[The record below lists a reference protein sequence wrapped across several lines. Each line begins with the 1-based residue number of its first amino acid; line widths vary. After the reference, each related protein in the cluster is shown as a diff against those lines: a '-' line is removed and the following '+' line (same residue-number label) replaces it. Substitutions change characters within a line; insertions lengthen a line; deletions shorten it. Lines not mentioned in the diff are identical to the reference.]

1 MPAAARFVD
10 GLTKQHDAKEAEM
23 KDALKRLKERGSE
36 VVESSMRVLLC
47 LILFSTLIT
56 WHINVYHIFSYYV
69 IMPAGRFGPCTQHST
84 E

>member
-36 VVESSMRVLLC
+36 VVESSM
-47 LILFSTLIT
+47 F
-56 WHINVYHIFSYYV
+56 FYYV
-69 IMPAGRFGPCTQHST
+69 LFCCPLSLHGISMCIIYSHIM
-84 E
+84 